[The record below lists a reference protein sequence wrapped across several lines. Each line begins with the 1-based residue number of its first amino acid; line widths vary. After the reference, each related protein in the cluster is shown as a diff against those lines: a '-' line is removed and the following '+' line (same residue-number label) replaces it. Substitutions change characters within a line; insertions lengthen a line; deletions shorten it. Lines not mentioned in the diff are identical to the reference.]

1 MRGIH
6 RRDEPAALRAG
17 HRPEVVHLVS
27 RRANLSESQFTRIF
41 RRQTETSPAQYI
53 VQTRINAA
61 RTLLETTDKL
71 LTDIAAETGFYD
83 HAHFVKTFKR
93 IVGTTPSRYRKQH
106 WQGQS

>member
-1 MRGIH
+1 LGLSPHTISASSLSC
-6 RRDEPAALRAG
+6 PA
-17 HRPEVVHLVS
+17 
-27 RRANLSESQFTRIF
+27 
-41 RRQTETSPAQYI
+41 Y
-53 VQTRINAA
+53 QTRINAA

>member
-1 MRGIH
+1 MSRGLPH
-6 RRDEPAALRAG
+6 YLA
-17 HRPEVVHLVS
+17 

-106 WQGQS
+106 WQGLA

>member
-1 MRGIH
+1 MREH
-6 RRDEPAALRAG
+6 DTF
-17 HRPEVVHLVS
+17 S
-27 RRANLSESQFTRIF
+27 RLKSHSH
-41 RRQTETSPAQYI
+41 I
-53 VQTRINAA
+53 VRNECDI